1 VTTAPPVVLECEN
14 ETDWLH
20 ERRSRLTGSEIASIF
35 DANKFKSRLE
45 LYAEKTGIIEP
56 KPVDSEP
63 VQWGKEFQGAIGR
76 RFAQKTGR
84 EVTEANPFALYVHP
98 DLDWLA
104 CTLDFFEKDKEKGE
118 GILEAKATD
127 FQWEEDAPPMYQIQ
141 LQCQLAI
148 TGIPYGTLCAFNGL
162 KKPPVWIDYDRHDAF
177 IKTLIS
183 KAEEFWWRV
192 QTKNPPPV
200 GVEASE
206 STRAALSALYPHDT
220 GTAVALPSEA
230 VQWTEEI
237 AKFEAQA
244 KALEEQVKIRK
255 NWLREKIADAS
266 YGALA
271 DGRAWKWA
279 EVVTPMPAQEAYV
292 KRYRML
298 KLVKGI
304 K

>member
-1 VTTAPPVVLECEN
+1 MKEIACTN
-14 ETDWLH
+14 EQEWLH
-20 ERRSRLTGSEIASIF
+20 ERSHRLTASEIASIF

-45 LYAEKTGIIEP
+45 LYAEKTGAIEP
-56 KPVDSEP
+56 KPLDSEP

-76 RFAQKTGR
+76 RFATKTGR
-84 EVTEANPFALYVHP
+84 EVAEADPFTLYVHP
-98 DLDWLA
+98 SLDWLA
-104 CTLDFFEKDKEKGE
+104 CTLDFWEKDKEKGE

-127 FQWEEDAPPMYQIQ
+127 FQWEPDPPPMYQIQ

-148 TGIPYGTLCAFNGL
+148 TGIPWGTLCAFNGL
-162 KKPPVWIDYDRHDAF
+162 RKPPVWIDYERHDAF

-200 GVEASE
+200 GVEASD
-206 STRAALSALYPHDT
+206 STRDALAALYPHDA
-220 GTAVALPSEA
+220 GTAVALPTEA

-237 AKFEAQA
+237 GKLDAQI
-244 KALEEQVKIRK
+244 KALTEQVDIRK
-255 NWLREKIADAS
+255 NWLREQIATAS

-271 DGRAWKWA
+271 DGRAWAWK
-279 EVVTPMPAQEAYV
+279 EVVTEMPAKEAYI